1 MIAVCSAA
9 VNAMKKAGCCERTMS
24 RVMDAGEKPGAL
36 WHIYDPRDADK
47 IRQLLTKVSTL
58 GVPQILSEISSSMLA
73 FSSMPSNSQ
82 TPSGKLCSL

>member
-1 MIAVCSAA
+1 
-9 VNAMKKAGCCERTMS
+9 MS

-58 GVPQILSEISSSMLA
+58 AVFDLSEISSSMLA

>member
-1 MIAVCSAA
+1 VIAVCSAA

-58 GVPQILSEISSSMLA
+58 AIFDLSEISSSMLA

>member
-58 GVPQILSEISSSMLA
+58 AIFDLSEISSSMLA

>member
-1 MIAVCSAA
+1 MTAVCSAA

-58 GVPQILSEISSSMLA
+58 AIFDLSEISSSMLA

>member
-1 MIAVCSAA
+1 VIAVCSAA

-58 GVPQILSEISSSMLA
+58 AVFDLSEISSSMLA

>member
-58 GVPQILSEISSSMLA
+58 AVFDLSEISSSMLA